1 MDKGDITMKMHIMPV
16 RRNLK
21 FHVPDDT
28 VLNWHDKG
36 PGISQFFNT
45 LSLFFPEGERFFI
58 NSVRKYRDQIDDPE
72 LQEAVR
78 NFIGQEAMHG
88 REHEDY
94 NQKMVAAGLPV
105 DKQEAI
111 VTRLLSLISRFLPNA
126 MQLSATVALE
136 HLTAILADVLLREP
150 ELIDGSDPQYQKL
163 WHWHALEE
171 TEHKAV
177 AFDVFITA
185 FGRGFKSWLLRA
197 SGLVLATVIFFSLF
211 YPFYVINMYKTGKL
225 FSLKDWWMSFKFQW
239 LKPGGLRR
247 VIIPWLDWFKPG
259 FHPWDHDNREFLA
272 EMDGL
277 IGDVDGYDKGTAA

>member
-1 MDKGDITMKMHIMPV
+1 MMPT

-21 FHVPDDT
+21 FHVPDDNVLKWHSWGPT
-28 VLNWHDKG
+28 VT
-36 PGISQFFNT
+36 QFFNT

-58 NSVRKYRDQIDDPE
+58 NSVRKYRDQIEDPE

-94 NQKMVAAGLPV
+94 NQKMVEAGLPV
-105 DKQEAI
+105 DKQEAL
-111 VTRLLSLISRFLPNA
+111 VSRLLDFISKHLPNA

-150 ELIDGSDPQYQKL
+150 DLIEGSDEAYQQL

-177 AFDVFITA
+177 AFDVFETV
-185 FGRGFKSWLLRA
+185 FGTGLKAWLLRS
-197 SGLVLATVIFFSLF
+197 SGLVLATTTFFALF
-211 YPFYVINMYKTGKL
+211 YPFYLINTWKVGHL
-225 FSLKDWWMSFKFQW
+225 FDLKGWWKSFKFQW

-259 FHPWDHDNREFLA
+259 FHPWDHDNREYLA
-272 EMDGL
+272 EMDKL
-277 IGDVDGYDKGTAA
+277 IGDVDGYEKHKVA